1 MARNKIKYRN
11 TIYDRLSSGGV
22 HLAMSFLPDALEAN
36 TLSVAVETENKE
48 ILDFLLDDPVTY
60 YYRKKQIGIFYL
72 QSVQQITENKYE
84 LYATSAIGLLMKR
97 IHRGGIYTGQTVKEI
112 LPDIF
117 GPIPYSVKSNLL
129 DIKLYGWLPYV
140 KPPDSSARDN
150 LVQILFAIGAS
161 VKTDLNGTVRIEPL
175 WDGVSSFEGTDR
187 MGQGAS
193 VTRDAKVTSVSVTEH
208 QYTVGTESVDLFEGT
223 VQEGDIITFDEPM
236 HSLEATGFSI
246 LSSGANYATLSAG
259 SGKLT
264 GKNYIHNTR
273 IIEKKISESQ
283 TENIESV
290 EDKTLVSLVNSNAA
304 AERLANYHKCFEFI
318 DAKIVYKDE
327 MPGDVINVY
336 HPYDKKI
343 VTACLESADI
353 NLSNTL
359 KADETLLV
367 GFVPPKPETGYIT
380 ERVVLTGSGTWKKP
394 AGVTRIEYVLIG
406 PGQGGRAGKKGE
418 PGSATTLSFSYS
430 LLGINTRYSGKHP
443 GEGGKGG
450 EGGAPGHGGKIYR
463 GEMDLSVIDELEY
476 SCGPGGTGAT
486 YDESNPEAEGNEG
499 SATTLGDISSDLGS
513 SSEFGYTDIITGE
526 VYATTGLQGIAGGDG
541 AGTTAEDRENS
552 TAQDG
557 FHFTPS
563 TGVTDED
570 GTFWPGGTTK
580 TQGNTEPPKLT
591 GDGDQISFNGSL
603 GDGYAGAEVSY
614 ALGSGAAAGAAGQNG
629 TALGRFT
636 VSRNSSKTTITARAY
651 ATNGLKGADAAI
663 VPKKALNGNGG
674 RGGYGGGGGS
684 SIGAAGTF
692 SGSDGTP
699 VGSYN
704 LSSTT
709 ADPGEGGLPSKGG
722 EGGDG
727 LIILYYSVPKETQN
741 GPVMDRTGRFILD
754 KLGRRFVV

>member
-290 EDKTLVSLVNSNAA
+290 EDKTLVSLVNSNAV

-327 MPGDVINVY
+327 IPGDVINVY
-336 HPYDKKI
+336 HPYDKEI

-367 GFVPPKPETGYIT
+367 GFVPPKPEVGYIN
-380 ERVVLTGSGTWKKP
+380 ERVVLTGSGRWKKP
-394 AGVTRIEYVLIG
+394 DGVKSVTYVLIG
-406 PGQGGRAGKKGE
+406 GAQGGRAGKQG
-418 PGSATTLSFSYS
+418 GSAEAGRSY
-430 LLGINTRYSGKHP
+430 GFTNKPFDETYSYRGLYP
-443 GEGGKGG
+443 GLGG
-450 EGGAPGHGGKIYR
+450 EGGEGGGPGHGGKIYR
-463 GEMDLSVIDELEY
+463 GDLNVSNVDGLDY
-476 SCGPGGTGAT
+476 SCGPGGLGAAYNAEQPDT
-486 YDESNPEAEGNEG
+486 EGAEGG
-499 SATTLGDISSDLGS
+499 ATTLGDISSELGS
-513 SSEFGYTDIITGE
+513 VSDTGYVDTITGE
-526 VYATTGLQGIAGGDG
+526 TYGASGKSGIAGGDG
-541 AGTTAEDRENS
+541 AGASQAPSSLEDFGLYIIPAGS
-552 TAQDG
+552 
-557 FHFTPS
+557 
-563 TGVTDED
+563 VTDED
-570 GTFWPGGTTK
+570 GVVWNGGATNMQPDDPDKIEGESK
-580 TQGNTEPPKLT
+580 TAALT
-591 GDGDQISFNGSL
+591 DGS
-603 GDGYAGAEVSY
+603 AGAEASVP
-614 ALGSGAAAGAAGQNG
+614 LGSGAAAGSNGINGGSTPGQHSAVKDSGG
-629 TALGRFT
+629 T
-636 VSRNSSKTTITARAY
+636 KITARARQ
-651 ATNGLKGADAAI
+651 AAGRNGADATLI
-663 VPKKALNGNGG
+663 PKKAINGCGG
-674 RGGYGGGGGS
+674 RGGYGGGGAS
-684 SIGAAGTF
+684 AAGVAQVY
-692 SGSDGTP
+692 SGGTGSFDVAVNAGTEG
-699 VGSYN
+699 VGGAGSQ
-704 LSSTT
+704 
-709 ADPGEGGLPSKGG
+709 GGQGS
-722 EGGDG
+722 DG
-727 LIILYYSVPKETQN
+727 LIILYYSVPVVAN
-741 GPVMDRTGRFILD
+741 SGPLVTKTPRWFNDRY
-754 KLGRRFVV
+754 GRRFIV